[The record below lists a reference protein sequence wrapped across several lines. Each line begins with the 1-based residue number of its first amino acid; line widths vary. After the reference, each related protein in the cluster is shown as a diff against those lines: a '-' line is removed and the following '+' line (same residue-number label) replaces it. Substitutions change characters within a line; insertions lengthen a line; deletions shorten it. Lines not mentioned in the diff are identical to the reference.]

1 MQPFSIIKSWAPDW
15 TFKKDPDILLII
27 LLITIFKSLEVNT
40 INQIANNSIRV
51 KKINQELIKQA
62 LKSMKEGTKS
72 TIASATGLSVA
83 TCGNILNELLETG
96 EVLETELEAS
106 SGGRPARRF
115 VYNAD
120 FSYIVCLYA
129 KIEDGLQ
136 SITYAVT
143 NSVGERVDT
152 GYLTYENID
161 ADTID
166 HLVGTL
172 IQQYNHI
179 KAIGIGIPGLV
190 HRGVINICDIKTLVD
205 APLETLLREK
215 YEVEVTIENDMNLT
229 VYGFYKQQDYE
240 EDKTIVVLTF
250 IKGAFPGAG
259 MMIDGHI
266 HKGNTRFAGEVSFL
280 PFGMSREEQLKSWG
294 NSNTFIPLA
303 AHTISSLTAVI
314 NPETIALT
322 GDQARHEDVPHL
334 YQSCLEVIPEEH
346 MPHLIVLEQP
356 DDHYMNGLIAI
367 TLESLTYSLQ
377 LVEKRRSS

>member
-1 MQPFSIIKSWAPDW
+1 MKHQIIVLK
-15 TFKKDPDILLII
+15 I
-27 LLITIFKSLEVNT
+27 LLITIFKSLEVNK
-40 INQIANNSIRV
+40 INQVANNSIRV
-51 KKINQELIKQA
+51 KKINRELIKQA

-72 TIASATGLSVA
+72 SIASATGLSVA

-106 SGGRPARRF
+106 NGGRPARRF
-115 VYNAD
+115 IYNAD

-143 NSVGERVDT
+143 NSVGERVDG
-152 GYLTYENID
+152 GYLTYEYID
-161 ADTID
+161 GATID

-172 IQQYNHI
+172 IQQFSNI
-179 KAIGIGIPGLV
+179 KAVGIGIPGLV
-190 HRGVINICDIKTLVD
+190 HRGVINICDIKTLID
-205 APLETLLREK
+205 APLESLLREK
-215 YEVEVTIENDMNLT
+215 YEVAVTIENDMNLT
-229 VYGFYKQQDYE
+229 VYGFYKQQNYE
-240 EDKTIVVLTF
+240 EDKTIAVVTF
-250 IKGAFPGAG
+250 LKNAFPGAG
-259 MMIDGHI
+259 MMIDGRI

-280 PFGMSREEQLKSWG
+280 PFGISREEQLSHL
-294 NSNTFIPLA
+294 SQTDTFIPLA

-322 GDQARHEDVPHL
+322 GEQVRQQDVPHI
-334 YQSCLEVIPEEH
+334 YQSCLKIIPEEH
-346 MPHLIVLEQP
+346 MPHLIVLDQP

-377 LVEKRRSS
+377 LVEKRR